1 MSEVYHMNAVYVD
14 CIDTWL
20 ELDCEGRFTLPDRP
34 YTAAQLRKIAAQVN
48 KAIRVHQLQ
57 IKSEEASE

>member
-1 MSEVYHMNAVYVD
+1 MNAVYVE

-34 YTAAQLRKIAAQVN
+34 YTAAQLRKITAQVN
-48 KAIRVHQLQ
+48 KAIRVHQ
-57 IKSEEASE
+57 IKVNSDDTTE

>member
-1 MSEVYHMNAVYVD
+1 MSEVYRMNAVYVE

-48 KAIRVHQLQ
+48 KAIRVHQ
-57 IKSEEASE
+57 IKVNSDDTTE

>member
-1 MSEVYHMNAVYVD
+1 MAEVYKMNAVYVE
-14 CIDTWL
+14 CIDTRL
-20 ELDCEGRFTLPDRP
+20 ELDYMGRFTLPDRP

-57 IKSEEASE
+57 VKSEEASE